1 MKKTL
6 TITTAFVLFV
16 SSFLIA
22 VFYGTIDFNQ
32 LLDLQSC
39 TTVHIDDNIEYKDP
53 HDFLEVVQGA
63 AEENDLDIGRISY
76 QLHDNMKNA
85 TTVLYTNADLESPIL
100 SNIVVDTDETF
111 SAEKGD
117 EAFLST
123 VQTDDSNQIGK
134 IQCFQTANQLE
145 IRPFSAQCEQS
156 LTANY
161 VVDTKDTALL
171 SGFVQDLQL
180 QGIHAEVIQG
190 YTEAGAPINQSVISV
205 SMIIFLCLYAFVII
219 TFIYYLTSRY
229 KEFAIRKLFG
239 KDYRSMIRQNVC
251 NDFCKIL
258 GVAEISNLLLTLI
271 VMGIYNHFAKFIGYI
286 AITILAQIAI
296 GAITILIVCLLAQL
310 VKTIKVSYMLK
321 KKKTSSGMKAINMMV
336 KMVFVFVGVF
346 ACILSM
352 SNISYIITQNQDI
365 DRWMETRDYAT
376 ADYAPSVPP
385 SNGKFDVTSEYQD
398 SLHIKRFF
406 ELTNNAGGVLISPSQ
421 YYFFLEQGGNEPN
434 SYVQMKSYDPSK
446 ESVYVNNNYLQLNPI
461 YDINGNPVCVSD
473 EHTNTM
479 TLLVPEKYR
488 PYEADIL
495 DIYTKDRTW
504 KYYSEED
511 KYKRAQ
517 GEDLDFDSSDIN
529 QVISYHGALPV
540 QIVYVQNNQSY
551 FTYRTDS
558 LQEARNRIVDPIAM
572 VVNNSNLSGEEYKA
586 ILSRGEYFV
595 KVDDMNHPMQSI
607 EAFIQEAN
615 VEPNIVRITSLYQ
628 QVEQSMHDITQ
639 KILGQLFV
647 FALSLLVIIAI
658 IVISIFHYLEDNSQI
673 NAVRRL
679 HGFSFAKKHGKYFCR
694 VLLFWSCSFILQI
707 LFLNGFYLQNAIYCI
722 WMLGIVLSLAV
733 LECIFTI
740 IIIKG
745 NEIKRVKNIL
755 KE

>member
-1 MKKTL
+1 MKKIL
-6 TITTAFVLFV
+6 TITTAFVLLV
-16 SSFLIA
+16 NSFLIA

-32 LLDLQSC
+32 LLDLQNC
-39 TTVHIDDNIEYKDP
+39 TTVHIDDNIEFKDP
-53 HDFLEVVQGA
+53 HDFLEVVQTT

-85 TTVLYTNADLESPIL
+85 TTVLYTNAALESPML
-100 SNIVVDTDETF
+100 SNIVVDIDETF
-111 SAEKGD
+111 TTEKDD

-123 VQTDDSNQIGK
+123 VQTNDPNQIGK

-145 IRPFSAQCEQS
+145 IRSFSAQYEQS

-161 VVDTKDTALL
+161 LVDTKDTTLL
-171 SGFVQDLQL
+171 DEFVQDLQS

-205 SMIIFLCLYAFVII
+205 SIIIFLCLYAFVII

-258 GVAEISNLLLTLI
+258 GIAELSNLILTLI
-271 VMGIYNHFAKFIGYI
+271 GVGIYNQFTKFIGYI
-286 AITILAQIAI
+286 VITVLVQIVI
-296 GAITILIVCLLAQL
+296 GAVTILIVCLLAQL

-321 KKKTSSGMKAINMMV
+321 KKKTSGAMKAINMVV
-336 KMVFVFVGVF
+336 KMIFVFVGVF
-346 ACILSM
+346 ACVLSM
-352 SNISYIITQNQDI
+352 SNISYTITQNQDI
-365 DRWMETRDYAT
+365 DKWMQTKDYAT
-376 ADYAPSVPP
+376 VDYAPSVPP

-398 SLHIKRFF
+398 SLHIKQFF
-406 ELTNNAGGVLISPSQ
+406 ELTNNAGGVLLSPSQ
-421 YYFFLEQGGNEPN
+421 YYFFLEQGDNGPN
-434 SYVQMKSYDPSK
+434 SYAQMKAYDPSK

-461 YDINGNPVCVSD
+461 YDTNGNPVCLSD
-473 EHTNTM
+473 EYTNTM

-488 PYEADIL
+488 PYEADVL

-511 KYKRAQ
+511 NYKRAQ
-517 GEDLDFDSSDIN
+517 GEDLNFDSSDIN
-529 QVISYHGALPV
+529 QVISYHGAMSV

-551 FTYRTDS
+551 FTYRTNS
-558 LQEARNRIVDPIAM
+558 LQESGNRIVDPIAM
-572 VVNNSNLSGEEYKA
+572 VVNNRNLSGEEYKA

-595 KVDDMNHPMQSI
+595 KVDDMNHPMQSV
-607 EAFIQEAN
+607 EALIQEAD
-615 VEPNIVRITSLYQ
+615 VEPNIVRVTSLYQ
-628 QVEQSMHDITQ
+628 QIEQSMHDLTQ
-639 KILGQLFV
+639 KILGQLFI

-658 IVISIFHYLEDNSQI
+658 VVISIFHYLEDNSQI

-679 HGFSFAKKHGKYFCR
+679 HGFSFAQKHGKYFWR
-694 VLLFWSCSFILQI
+694 ILLFWCCSFILQI
-707 LFLNGFYLQNAIYCI
+707 LFLNDFYLQNAIRCI
-722 WMLGIVLSLAV
+722 CMLGIVLLLAV

-740 IIIKG
+740 ILIKG
-745 NEIKRVKNIL
+745 NEIKRVKDIL